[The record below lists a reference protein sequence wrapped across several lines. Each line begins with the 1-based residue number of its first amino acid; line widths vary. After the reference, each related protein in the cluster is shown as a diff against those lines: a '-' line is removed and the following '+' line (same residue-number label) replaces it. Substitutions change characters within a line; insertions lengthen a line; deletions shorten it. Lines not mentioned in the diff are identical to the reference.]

1 MDSTELYT
9 KILQLEEPWKV
20 TNVEMDAE
28 NQQINIHLGYDRK
41 TANFICPEC
50 GLATTPYD
58 QRETRKWRHMD
69 SCQFETYLIAKIP
82 RGKCPLHGVKT
93 PPIPWAEPHSRF
105 TLLFETLAIHLL
117 QATQVQAKA
126 AKLLRLS
133 PGQVHDLMQRAV
145 ARGMKRR
152 DSSEVIEHMSL
163 DEKSFQRGHHYMT
176 VLGDSLGKRVID
188 VTENR
193 TQEAVE
199 MLLREALTPEQ
210 RESVES
216 VSMDM
221 WPAFMNAQK
230 TTLPEADTV
239 HDRFHIAA
247 YLNDAVD
254 KTRRSEDRDLTKRQ
268 DTSLKKT
275 KYLWLRS
282 GQNLTEKQQESLL
295 ALQGLE
301 LETAKAWAFKES
313 FRSFFACQ
321 TEAEARSFFFTWYDA
336 VIAFGNPY
344 LVKVAQMLKNHLA
357 GLLSYIRHRVTNAI
371 AEGMNASIQQIK
383 SNAKGFRRFASFRVA
398 ILFFLGKLDLYPH
411 TSP

>member
-1 MDSTELYT
+1 
-9 KILQLEEPWKV
+9 
-20 TNVEMDAE
+20 
-28 NQQINIHLGYDRK
+28 
-41 TANFICPEC
+41 
-50 GLATTPYD
+50 
-58 QRETRKWRHMD
+58 
-69 SCQFETYLIAKIP
+69 
-82 RGKCPLHGVKT
+82 
-93 PPIPWAEPHSRF
+93 
-105 TLLFETLAIHLL
+105 
-117 QATQVQAKA
+117 
-126 AKLLRLS
+126 
-133 PGQVHDLMQRAV
+133 
-145 ARGMKRR
+145 
-152 DSSEVIEHMSL
+152 MSL

-176 VLGDSLGKRVID
+176 VLGDSIGKRVID

-199 MLLREALTPEQ
+199 MLLLEALTPEQ

-230 TTLPEADTV
+230 TMLPEADTV

-254 KTRRSEDRDLTKRQ
+254 KTRRSEDRDLTKQQ

-282 GQNLTEKQQESLL
+282 EQHLTEKQQESLL

-313 FRSFFACQ
+313 FRSFFACE
-321 TEAEARSFFFTWYDA
+321 TEAAAHSFFFTWYDA

-411 TSP
+411 TYP

>member
-1 MDSTELYT
+1 
-9 KILQLEEPWKV
+9 
-20 TNVEMDAE
+20 
-28 NQQINIHLGYDRK
+28 
-41 TANFICPEC
+41 
-50 GLATTPYD
+50 
-58 QRETRKWRHMD
+58 
-69 SCQFETYLIAKIP
+69 
-82 RGKCPLHGVKT
+82 
-93 PPIPWAEPHSRF
+93 
-105 TLLFETLAIHLL
+105 
-117 QATQVQAKA
+117 
-126 AKLLRLS
+126 
-133 PGQVHDLMQRAV
+133 
-145 ARGMKRR
+145 MKRR
-152 DSSEVIEHMSL
+152 DSSEVIRHMSL
-163 DEKSFQRGHHYMT
+163 DEKSFQRGHHYIT
-176 VLGDSLGKRVID
+176 VLGDSTEKRVID

-199 MLLREALTPEQ
+199 MLLVEALTPKQ

-230 TTLPEADTV
+230 TMLPKADTV

-254 KTRRSEDRDLTKRQ
+254 KTRRSEDRDLTKQQ

-282 GQNLTEKQQESLL
+282 EQNLTEKQQESLL

-321 TEAEARSFFFTWYDA
+321 TESETHSFFFTWYDA
-336 VIAFGNPY
+336 VIAFGNPNEQSFGNPY
-344 LVKVAQMLKNHLA
+344 LVKVAQMLKNHLS
-357 GLLSYIRHRVTNAI
+357 GLLSYIRHRVTNVI